1 MVAQP
6 SAQGG
11 FPPVR
16 ECIID
21 ELADLFM
28 IAHVRV
34 MGAGD
39 NMTAHSSTGR
49 VPSPKPGCGD
59 TPLYYSSYSCI
70 PLSTD
75 AMQLL
80 SQSC

>member
-1 MVAQP
+1 
-6 SAQGG
+6 
-11 FPPVR
+11 
-16 ECIID
+16 
-21 ELADLFM
+21 M

-34 MGAGD
+34 MGAVD

-59 TPLYYSSYSCI
+59 TPLYSCI